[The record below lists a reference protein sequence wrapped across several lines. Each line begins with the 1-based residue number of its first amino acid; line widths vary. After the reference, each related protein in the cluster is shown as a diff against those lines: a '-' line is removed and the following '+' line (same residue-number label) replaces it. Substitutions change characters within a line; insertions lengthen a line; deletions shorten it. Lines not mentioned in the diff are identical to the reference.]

1 VLPHLETDQPAPL
14 LLDRKIATM
23 LLLLQV
29 PHLLPLLV
37 PIIKSTTIFSVNASA
52 SSDITS
58 REVTVLLMAILLPFA
73 VRIRS
78 TRMED
83 APALRDSSS
92 LDQLVTSALP
102 TPPTTLPLSPALASP
117 ATLSSTEPAPF
128 PTTPQHQPQSQP
140 HQPAPSTN
148 NWSTTSA
155 SACPTSTS
163 SREFAPTVWLQI
175 TMTLRLPSAGPL
187 ALKIRCW
194 ISTH

>member
-1 VLPHLETDQPAPL
+1 MLPPWETDQQAPL

-29 PHLLPLLV
+29 PHLLPLPV
-37 PIIKSTTIFSVNASA
+37 PIIKYTIIFSVSVSA

-58 REVTVLLMAILLPFA
+58 REATVLLMAILLPFV

-92 LDQLVTSALP
+92 LDLIATSALP
-102 TPPTTLPLSPALASP
+102 TLPMTSPLSPALASP
-117 ATLSSTEPAPF
+117 DTPSSTEPVPCH
-128 PTTPQHQPQSQP
+128 TTLQLQLQFQLRP
-140 HQPAPSTN
+140 PAPSTS

-155 SACPTSTS
+155 SASPTSTS
-163 SREFAPTVWLQI
+163 SRESAPTAWPPI
-175 TMTLRLPSAGPL
+175 TMMPGLLSAGPL
-187 ALKIRCW
+187 ARKIRCW
-194 ISTH
+194 ISTL